1 MLNPAGEEGGES
13 DTQLEMV
20 EDAGMVAAA
29 DDYGES
35 AHSEDED
42 LEDDGTS
49 QVSISPQTTAQGAEL
64 VGMAGLPVNAMQ
76 LPMMATAGVAA
87 AGVAAQSQIA
97 NRKRKQPPQFGDVEL
112 VDVIIEGQ
120 LHQLHPE
127 TRMTVVSK
135 TTGKKLA
142 GNTVPRARNVAE
154 WLAQHID
161 YKVVVA
167 PAAASRRRN
176 KPSAKAAA
184 MAKPYALAK
193 SSAVGKRQP
202 KKRIDNRTK
211 IPFPLAESLEEGPG
225 GDYIWECKR
234 MYRESK
240 RLLDAN
246 QFESAADSYDTA
258 IHLAELAVRELVEAQ
273 ARLRSFPNLTTDALA
288 TTWRSK
294 RTKTEA

>member
-1 MLNPAGEEGGES
+1 
-13 DTQLEMV
+13 
-20 EDAGMVAAA
+20 
-29 DDYGES
+29 
-35 AHSEDED
+35 
-42 LEDDGTS
+42 
-49 QVSISPQTTAQGAEL
+49 
-64 VGMAGLPVNAMQ
+64 
-76 LPMMATAGVAA
+76 
-87 AGVAAQSQIA
+87 
-97 NRKRKQPPQFGDVEL
+97 
-112 VDVIIEGQ
+112 
-120 LHQLHPE
+120 
-127 TRMTVVSK
+127 
-135 TTGKKLA
+135 
-142 GNTVPRARNVAE
+142 
-154 WLAQHID
+154 
-161 YKVVVA
+161 
-167 PAAASRRRN
+167 
-176 KPSAKAAA
+176 

-288 TTWRSK
+288 TTWRS
-294 RTKTEA
+294 